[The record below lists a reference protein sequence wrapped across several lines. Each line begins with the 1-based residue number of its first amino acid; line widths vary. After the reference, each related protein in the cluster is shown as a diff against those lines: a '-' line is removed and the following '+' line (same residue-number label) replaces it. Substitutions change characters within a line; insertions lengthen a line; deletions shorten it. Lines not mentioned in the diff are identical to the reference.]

1 MNGTVNN
8 NLFYLQMPEEE
19 AFCVLIALM
28 YDYGLRDL
36 YKDGF
41 ENLYLRLYQLNRLMK
56 DQLPKLYDHFDRI
69 GIETHMFASQ
79 WFLTLFT
86 ARFRLYLV
94 FHILD
99 VFLLDGMPILFQV
112 AITLLSVCETELRQL
127 DFEGVLKYVR
137 CRKNVEVLVKLENL

>member
-1 MNGTVNN
+1 MTFLND
-8 NLFYLQMPEEE
+8 LQMPEEE
-19 AFCVLIALM
+19 AFCVLVKLM

-41 ENLYLRLYQLNRLMK
+41 EILYLHLYQLNRLMK
-56 DQLPKLYDHFDRI
+56 DQLPKLFEHFEQN

-86 ARFRLYLV
+86 ARFPLYLV

-99 VFLLDGMPILFQV
+99 VFLLDGLPILFQV
-112 AITLLSVCETELRQL
+112 IYPFS
-127 DFEGVLKYVR
+127 
-137 CRKNVEVLVKLENL
+137 